1 MSHYYSTSDHAKRA
15 RLFND
20 IINNVRRQLLDKGI
34 TLPTGTDP
42 SENPEFFLWHTWFTD
57 VFENGGF
64 DIVIGNPPYIQ
75 LQGNGGSLAK
85 LYEDCKFESFA
96 RTGDIYCLFYEQ
108 GWRMLKNGGHL
119 CYITSNKWM
128 RAGYGK
134 DLRQF
139 LAKKT
144 NPKLL
149 LDFGGIQVFDS
160 ATVDTNILLFSKDDN
175 RHETQAVSGSKQH
188 KDILKNL
195 SDFVRHNAVATDFA
209 TSDSWVILSP
219 IEQSIKR
226 KIEAVGTPLKDWDIQ
241 INYGIKTG
249 YNEAFIIT
257 TEKRDE
263 ILSKCAD
270 EDERKRTDE
279 LIRPILRGRDIKRY
293 GYDWANLWLIN
304 THNGIKGKLDRIHI
318 EDYPAVKAH
327 LDQYWDKIST
337 RADKGDTP
345 YNLRNCAYLDDF
357 SKPKIIYPE
366 TTQGAYFAYD
376 TDAIYVDK
384 TCFMMIVDFPLYIQS
399 TLSSKLFEYAYKR
412 IFSSIEL
419 GGSAYQ
425 YNKHAL
431 INLPVIPTK
440 VEISLSDTNIYA
452 MYGLSDSEIEFIE
465 SQ

>member
-1 MSHYYSTSDHAKRA
+1 M
-15 RLFND
+15 
-20 IINNVRRQLLDKGI
+20 
-34 TLPTGTDP
+34 
-42 SENPEFFLWHTWFTD
+42 
-57 VFENGGF
+57 
-64 DIVIGNPPYIQ
+64 
-75 LQGNGGSLAK
+75 
-85 LYEDCKFESFA
+85 
-96 RTGDIYCLFYEQ
+96 
-108 GWRMLKNGGHL
+108 
-119 CYITSNKWM
+119 
-128 RAGYGK
+128 
-134 DLRQF
+134 
-139 LAKKT
+139 
-144 NPKLL
+144 
-149 LDFGGIQVFDS
+149 
-160 ATVDTNILLFSKDDN
+160 
-175 RHETQAVSGSKQH
+175 
-188 KDILKNL
+188 

-226 KIEAVGTPLKDWDIQ
+226 KIEAVGVPLKDWDIN
-241 INYGIKTG
+241 IYRGVLTG
-249 YNEAFIIT
+249 YNEAFIIS

-263 ILSKCAD
+263 ILNNCQTS
-270 EDERKRTDE
+270 EERQRTEE